1 MDELKKLEEELIK
14 LNYKEKEAENFFE
27 SLDII
32 EETFEDE
39 NNRKN
44 KKDIRGIEIQ
54 IDRIRLDIF
63 HLVKY
68 RKDNEKRKKILKEKR
83 EKIYK
88 LKGRMK
94 QLKLYVLEYKEKNNI
109 LKDEEKIEYLELK
122 FELGLNE

>member
-1 MDELKKLEEELIK
+1 MDQLKKLEEELIK
-14 LNYKEKEAENFFE
+14 LNYKEKEAEIFFE
-27 SLDII
+27 NLDII

-88 LKGRMK
+88 LEGRMK